1 MNIDED
7 NFDEFPVAYSID
19 NAILM
24 HRDAHFGGDFDVM
37 IAYYQKDGRGISKDF
52 DIERIQSLAQTE
64 KATGKNLSPIMLSG
78 AEAEKVAD
86 SRKMYQDLRS
96 LCESTNATKKIP
108 RLVAE
113 LILSENEEIPQA
125 TNAIVAEK
133 SAAVPAL
140 IDLLRSEEFHDPLS
154 PGYGEAPALAA
165 ECLGKIGDKRAIIS
179 LFEAIGSGDFFDEDT
194 ILSALKTIGAPAK
207 EFLLKVLHGKP
218 ITSDNEQ
225 AALALLSFKGD
236 QDVAIT
242 CLKMLQE
249 IDIVKHTPLATY
261 LILCCEGLSSPQ
273 DRKALVDLAS
283 KDSTPKILKQ
293 DIAAITK
300 SWNSPSS

>member
-1 MNIDED
+1 MNLDED

-24 HRDAHFGGDFDVM
+24 HRDAHFGGDFDIM
-37 IAYYQKDGRGISKDF
+37 IAYYQKEGRGISKDF
-52 DIERIQSLAQTE
+52 DLERIQSLAHTE
-64 KATGKNLSPIMLSG
+64 KASGKDLSPLMLSG
-78 AEAEKVAD
+78 AEVEKIANA
-86 SRKMYQDLRS
+86 RKMYQDLRTI
-96 LCESTNATKKIP
+96 CESKSATNKIP

-113 LILSENEEIPQA
+113 LVLSENEELPQA
-125 TNAIVAEK
+125 IDAVVAEK
-133 SAAVPAL
+133 GAAVPAL

-179 LFEAIGSGDFFDEDT
+179 LFESIGSGDFFDEDT
-194 ILSALKTIGAPAK
+194 VLAALRTIGAPAK

-218 ITSDNEQ
+218 VTSDNEQ
-225 AALALLSFKGD
+225 AALALLHFKDD
-236 QDVAIT
+236 QEVAKA

-249 IDIVKHTPLATY
+249 MDIDKHTPLATY

-273 DRKALVDLAS
+273 DRKALQEIAS
-283 KDSTPKILKQ
+283 KASTPKILKQ
-293 DIAAITK
+293 DIAAVTK
-300 SWNSPSS
+300 SWG